1 MAPLAFAKVRAR
13 RRRREEGAAM
23 FLVAM
28 TIAVL
33 ASVGIYALSAASLE
47 VRTSGNERQNTQ
59 THYLAEY
66 GVIGA
71 MHELTATKAQFYMG
85 LMLSNPDTCLS
96 LPGVANSDPLT
107 MACRRLPDTERGQQW
122 TPGAIPVAYS
132 ATPLAPG
139 VSPGSFGATP
149 MAGHFFVELTD
160 PVELSPPS
168 RYATDLHFCFIQLT
182 ATSTGITQPY
192 QLLAASNPVA
202 EFSGEGL
209 EMQRARIVAGPVQCP
224 R

>member
-1 MAPLAFAKVRAR
+1 MKPIALAKVRAR

-23 FLVAM
+23 FLVSM

-47 VRTSGNERQNTQ
+47 VRTSGNERQSTQ

-85 LMLSNPDTCLS
+85 LMITNPDTCLS
-96 LPGVANSDPLT
+96 LPGVASADPVT
-107 MACRRLPDTERGQQW
+107 KACRRLPDTELGQQW
-122 TPGAIPVAYS
+122 TPGAITVAYS
-132 ATPLAPG
+132 SAPLTPG

-160 PVELSPPS
+160 PVQLSAPS
-168 RYATDLHFCFIQLT
+168 RYATDLNFCFIQLT

-192 QLLAASNPVA
+192 QLLTDPVA
-202 EFSGEGL
+202 QFSGEGL